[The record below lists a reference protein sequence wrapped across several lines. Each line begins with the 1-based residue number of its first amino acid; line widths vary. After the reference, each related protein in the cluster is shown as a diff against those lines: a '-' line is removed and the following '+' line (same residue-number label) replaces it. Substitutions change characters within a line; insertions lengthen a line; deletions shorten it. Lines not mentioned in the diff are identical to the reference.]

1 VRPARSPVARVADV
15 RGVGSATQGRG
26 AGPRYARSME
36 SIAPGELVTLSTTG
50 APLDGIVVDLPSA
63 TKAVVA
69 VVDRKRGPVLRTVD
83 RQTLSERAE
92 PGADDR
98 ALQLLIRRTPSAVK
112 AKARGG
118 ANASSSRDAHTRAA
132 MHRTTGK

>member
-1 VRPARSPVARVADV
+1 
-15 RGVGSATQGRG
+15 
-26 AGPRYARSME
+26 ME
-36 SIAPGELVTLSTTG
+36 SIAPGDLVTLSTAG
-50 APLDGIVVDLPSA
+50 APLDGIVAEVPSP
-63 TKAVVA
+63 TKAIVA

-83 RQTLSERAE
+83 RQSLSERAE
-92 PGADDR
+92 PGSGDR
-98 ALQLLIRRTPSAVK
+98 ALQLLIRRTPSAVQ

>member
-1 VRPARSPVARVADV
+1 
-15 RGVGSATQGRG
+15 
-26 AGPRYARSME
+26 ME
-36 SIAPGELVTLSTTG
+36 SIAPGDLVTLATAG

-63 TKAVVA
+63 TKAILA
-69 VVDRKRGPVLRTVD
+69 VVDRKRGPVLRTVE
-83 RQTLSERAE
+83 QAALSERTE

-118 ANASSSRDAHTRAA
+118 ANASSGRDAHTRAA